1 MVPRYLPRDHSEIH
15 WRTNLPVGRIR
26 HRHIHQVDPKG
37 SPQAREGAVVA
48 QQRTDR
54 IPEFLKPP
62 GLQDSVQDY

>member
-37 SPQAREGAVVA
+37 SPQAHRGQWWRNSELIGF
-48 QQRTDR
+48 Q
-54 IPEFLKPP
+54 
-62 GLQDSVQDY
+62 SS